1 MMFKWLKR
9 YVPRGLY
16 SRAALILI
24 LPVVTLQLVVTVV
37 FIQRH
42 FSGVTTQMTETTAR
56 EIQLL
61 VNLPLAER
69 PPLAEALQIAVLD
82 VPVAEVPEKHQRRW
96 YDLTGLVVI
105 DRLENKLPGVMAID
119 LPDDHN
125 VRLFL
130 RDAGNITALHFDR
143 QRVSATNAHQLFV
156 NMVFFGGLMTLIAY
170 IYLRNQL
177 RPITRLAQAAE
188 AFGKGR
194 SIAYRP
200 AGALEVRAAG
210 HAFVDMRSRIE
221 RHIQQRTL
229 MLSGVSHDLR
239 TPLTRLK
246 LGLAFIDSEE
256 RAAMEQ
262 DVDDM
267 QKMLDGFLSFSQGA
281 SDGDPEPVAVL
292 PMVEK
297 IVADMKR
304 AEVLV
309 TLGEMEGDPSVQVP
323 LRPMAIQRAITNLI
337 ENGTRYGTHVRVSA
351 RLSDRSL
358 RIRIE
363 DDGPGIPPE
372 QRQDALKPFTRLDA
386 ARNQN
391 KATGVG
397 LGLAIANDTA
407 RAHGGVLRLSQSAD
421 MGGLQVDLVIGL

>member
-69 PPLAEALQIAVLD
+69 APLAEALQIAVLD

-407 RAHGGVLRLSQSAD
+407 RAHGGVLRLSQSTD